1 MTSEAL
7 AMDEPKPVLGADFK
21 TLLQR
26 YVEAFI
32 ARVTSDSTSQ
42 VSISIEPAFALACE
56 AAGIWF
62 KTSFGH
68 GNMAQ
73 IPWLACFVAGQ
84 SAKLEGVYPVLL
96 YQRATQTAS
105 VNFGVSATAEKSSGT
120 WPQEWPSH
128 LIDGLPRFGVK
139 KKG

>member
-62 KTSFGH
+62 NSISTSIRH
-68 GNMAQ
+68 Q
-73 IPWLACFVAGQ
+73 
-84 SAKLEGVYPVLL
+84 
-96 YQRATQTAS
+96 
-105 VNFGVSATAEKSSGT
+105 
-120 WPQEWPSH
+120 
-128 LIDGLPRFGVK
+128 
-139 KKG
+139 